1 MQCMV
6 EQSVTNAR
14 LMNVARFW
22 IINLKRLICGMSICF
37 SDKIAMKR
45 KNVRHKIS
53 LELLHILARLLS
65 AREFFPRFKQI
76 FERNDMIVI
85 VMQQNFGHN
94 LKNTPPQGFCQF

>member
-1 MQCMV
+1 M
-6 EQSVTNAR
+6 NAR
-14 LMNVARFW
+14 LMSVARFW

-65 AREFFPRFKQI
+65 SAPILSHASSKFSSE
-76 FERNDMIVI
+76 MI
-85 VMQQNFGHN
+85 
-94 LKNTPPQGFCQF
+94 